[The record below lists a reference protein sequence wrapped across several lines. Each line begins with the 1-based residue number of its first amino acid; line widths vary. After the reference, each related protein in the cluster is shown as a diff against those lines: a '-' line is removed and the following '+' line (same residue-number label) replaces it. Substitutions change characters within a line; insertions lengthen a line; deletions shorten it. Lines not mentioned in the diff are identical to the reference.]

1 MAKFNKQ
8 QSEDLE
14 NLKQKTE
21 KILSD
26 GKEIKPLIERL
37 ESENNDLQI
46 KVNEANERVQRI
58 ENRINKLKAGNVD
71 ITQTDEYKS
80 ILNDINV
87 INQKR
92 KDIKTTISDKVA
104 KIDEQINELT
114 QEKVAFENAKAIE
127 SSNEHL
133 DKVIKDLRS
142 EEDQLLDKKEDYE
155 HQLYILKRIYN
166 YQSQNA
172 D

>member
-1 MAKFNKQ
+1 
-8 QSEDLE
+8 
-14 NLKQKTE
+14 TE

-104 KIDEQINELT
+104 
-114 QEKVAFENAKAIE
+114 
-127 SSNEHL
+127 
-133 DKVIKDLRS
+133 
-142 EEDQLLDKKEDYE
+142 
-155 HQLYILKRIYN
+155 
-166 YQSQNA
+166 
-172 D
+172 